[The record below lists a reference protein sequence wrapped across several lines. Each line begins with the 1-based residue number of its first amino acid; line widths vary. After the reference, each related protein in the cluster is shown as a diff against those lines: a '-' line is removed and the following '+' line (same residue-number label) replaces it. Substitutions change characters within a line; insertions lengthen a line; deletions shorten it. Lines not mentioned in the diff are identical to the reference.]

1 MYKNKE
7 KAIDI
12 IMPNYNKGEYIDE
25 AIKSVIN
32 QTYKNWKLF
41 IIDDNSKD
49 NSLKVIKKFKKNRNI
64 KVILSK
70 KNKGPSFCR
79 NLGLKNSKSKF
90 VAFLDSDDY
99 WVKNKLKSQ
108 MNFMLKN
115 NFHFS
120 FTDFI
125 PILQKKNE
133 KKILKATKIENNFDF
148 NKFVKNSSINTSTI
162 ILEKKFIKNIKFRNV
177 RLMED
182 YIFKCELMK
191 KSKIPFKKYPQ
202 ATAIYRIIENSRS
215 SKKILNLLNLW
226 KINKIYN
233 KLNFFNNLLS
243 IIFISLNSFKK
254 YGFK

>member
-41 IIDDNSKD
+41 IIDDNSND

-64 KVILSK
+64 EIILSK

-79 NLGLKNSKSKF
+79 NLGLKKSKSKF

-125 PILQKKNE
+125 PILQKK
-133 KKILKATKIENNFDF
+133 K
-148 NKFVKNSSINTSTI
+148 
-162 ILEKKFIKNIKFRNV
+162 
-177 RLMED
+177 
-182 YIFKCELMK
+182 
-191 KSKIPFKKYPQ
+191 
-202 ATAIYRIIENSRS
+202 
-215 SKKILNLLNLW
+215 
-226 KINKIYN
+226 
-233 KLNFFNNLLS
+233 
-243 IIFISLNSFKK
+243 
-254 YGFK
+254 